1 MWTRAV
7 RSGVAWRQLRCQGLG
22 AGGPLSVSFGAA
34 GTKMAAE
41 LTTRQRVFL
50 RSAGRR
56 LTPQANVGKGGLSE
70 AVLAH
75 VDALLS
81 QRELI
86 KVRLLETAAD
96 DRRRAAKDLA
106 EKAGAFLVDLA
117 GRVVVLYRP
126 GESLPAEKRLRL
138 PPG

>member
-1 MWTRAV
+1 
-7 RSGVAWRQLRCQGLG
+7 
-22 AGGPLSVSFGAA
+22 LSVSFGAA

-75 VDALLS
+75 VDVLLGR
-81 QRELI
+81 RELI

-96 DRRRAAKDLA
+96 DRRRAAKELA

-126 GESLPAEKRLRL
+126 GESLRAEKRLRL
-138 PPG
+138 PPD